1 MDENVSSYL
10 EQEFRALD
18 SDQVDWLLGIASK
31 LAAME
36 DDPNLRNLSIE
47 HKSLLNI
54 ASHQILRLTSM
65 TLAGFQLYSSWHAIA
80 IRLHDEILLAVEESI
95 LGYSNIEDFQ
105 FSTLPTT
112 IEQIEVINNEL

>member
-10 EQEFRALD
+10 EQEFRPLD
-18 SDQVDWLLGIASK
+18 SDQVDWLLNIASK
-31 LAAME
+31 LVAME
-36 DDPNLRNLSIE
+36 DDPNLSIE

-54 ASHQILRLTSM
+54 ASHQIVRLTSM

-80 IRLHDEILLAVEESI
+80 TRLHNEILLAVEESI

-112 IEQIEVINNEL
+112 IEQIEVIDNEL